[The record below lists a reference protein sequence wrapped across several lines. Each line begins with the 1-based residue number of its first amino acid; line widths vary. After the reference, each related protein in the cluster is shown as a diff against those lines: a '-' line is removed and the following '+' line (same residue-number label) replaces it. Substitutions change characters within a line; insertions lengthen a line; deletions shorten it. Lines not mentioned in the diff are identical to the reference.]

1 MLRGFRER
9 VTTAK
14 KTMPKCNEASSMNTM
29 EIKVMGREL
38 KEAMLKFL
46 VLNPPVAET
55 LKAWQIASSHDIP
68 AIL

>member
-1 MLRGFRER
+1 
-9 VTTAK
+9 
-14 KTMPKCNEASSMNTM
+14 MNTM